1 MAFYQE
7 TRTAK
12 AAAVG
17 TIMPWT
23 GGVSAVPKGWILCN
37 GDQLLA
43 SSYPLLA
50 RAIGDT
56 YNADISDFGG
66 AFPNYAGSITLPLL
80 NNKTLMDIEP
90 SYFGSGP
97 GSTGSAIE
105 ADPTSGTQIT
115 PLIGSNTDNGIRTVF
130 NDVTTDVVFT
140 LNERSGFAGKLSGN
154 TILGGEAT
162 KTVYIAPRKLS
173 RDHLP
178 AHNHSG
184 RYETVSRSNQA
195 QPGDGV
201 IPYEAIE
208 YNLVSTWD
216 RQDTTS
222 IFGAPNN
229 DDEFVAEL
237 FIVPAY
243 TADNKY
249 NGKTAFGGGS
259 PGRVVARIVGEN
271 PPINYTPIRVART
284 PLSAVYFG
292 GQIDGNSPVP
302 YGLGGETINVGAG
315 STNYYP
321 DLVGS
326 GNFGTL
332 TSNAANNFEQ
342 IIQTPGREDV
352 IQPHTHDEFEVNFVR
367 GGMRPNTSLVID
379 VEAPN
384 ANLNLDNASNRGAL
398 QVNFNTSQPS
408 LTCIYIIRAY

>member
-7 TRTAK
+7 TKTAK

-17 TIMPWT
+17 TIMPWS
-23 GGVSAVPKGWILCN
+23 GGVSSVPKGWILCN

-105 ADPTSGTQIT
+105 ADPTAGTQIT
-115 PLIGSNTDNGIRTVF
+115 PLIGSNTDNGIKTVF

-184 RYETVSRSNQA
+184 RYDTVSRSNQA
-195 QPGDGV
+195 RPGEGV
-201 IPYEAIE
+201 IPYDSIV
-208 YNLVSTWD
+208 YNFVSDWD
-216 RQDTTS
+216 RQDTTGL
-222 IFGAPNN
+222 FGNT
-229 DDEFVAEL
+229 DDLFTAQL

-243 TADNKY
+243 DATNRY

-259 PGRVVARIVGEN
+259 PGRVVARVLAEN
-271 PPINYTPIRVART
+271 PPVNYTPINVART

-292 GQIDGNSPVP
+292 GQIDSNSPVP
-302 YGLGGETINVGAG
+302 YGLGGENITVGAG
-315 STNYYP
+315 FTNYYP
-321 DLVGS
+321 DVSGGS
-326 GNFGTL
+326 GNFGTMV
-332 TSNAANNFEQ
+332 SNPANNPEQ
-342 IIQTPGREDV
+342 ITQSPGISDV
-352 IQPHTHDEFEVNFVR
+352 IQPHNHDEFDVNFIR
-367 GGMRPNTSLVID
+367 GGMRPNTSLVVD

-408 LTCIYIIRAY
+408 LTCVYIIRAY

>member
-12 AAAVG
+12 AAAIG

-23 GGVSAVPKGWILCN
+23 GGVSSVPKGWILCN

-43 SSYPLLA
+43 RSYPLLS

-80 NNKTLMDIEP
+80 NNKALMDIEP
-90 SYFGSGP
+90 SYFGSGS

-105 ADPTSGTQIT
+105 ADPTAGAQIT
-115 PLIGSNTDNGIRTVF
+115 PLIGSNTDNGIRTIF
-130 NDVTTDVVFT
+130 NDVTTDVIFT

-154 TILGGEAT
+154 TIFGGEAA

-184 RYETVSRSNQA
+184 RYETVSRSNQLR
-195 QPGDGV
+195 PGDGV
-201 IPYEAIE
+201 IPYESIT
-208 YNLVSTWD
+208 YNFVSTWD
-216 RQDTTS
+216 KNDES
-222 IFGAPNN
+222 GIFGNS
-229 DDEFVAEL
+229 DDEFTAQL
-237 FIVPAY
+237 FIVPEYNAS
-243 TADNKY
+243 NRY
-249 NGKTAFGGGS
+249 NGKNAFGGGS
-259 PGRVVARIVGEN
+259 PGRVVARIVAES
-271 PPINYTPIRVART
+271 PPVNFVAVNVTRT
-284 PLSAVYFG
+284 PLSGVYLG
-292 GQIDGNSPVP
+292 GQIDDSSPVP
-302 YGLGGETINVGAG
+302 YGMGGENVPVSGG
-315 STNYYP
+315 FTNYYP
-321 DLVGS
+321 DAIGGS
-326 GNFGTL
+326 GNFGTMV
-332 TSNAANNFEQ
+332 SNPANNFEQ
-342 IIQTPGREDV
+342 ITQSPGRTDI
-352 IQPHTHDEFEVNFVR
+352 IQPHTHDEFDVNFVR
-367 GGMRPNTSLVID
+367 GGMRPNTSLVVD

>member
-17 TIMPWT
+17 TIMPWS
-23 GGVSAVPKGWILCN
+23 GGLSSVPKGWILCN

-66 AFPNYAGSITLPLL
+66 AFPNYGGSITLPLL

-90 SYFGSGP
+90 SYFGSGS

-105 ADPTSGTQIT
+105 ADPPAGTQIT
-115 PLIGSNTDNGIRTVF
+115 PLIGSNTDNGIKTVF

-140 LNERSGFAGKLSGN
+140 LNERSGFAGKISGN

-162 KTVYIAPRKLS
+162 ETVYVAPRKLS

-184 RYETVSRSNQA
+184 RYETVSISTPSR
-195 QPGDGV
+195 PGDGV
-201 IPYEAIE
+201 IPYDSIE
-208 YNLVSTWD
+208 YNFVSNWAQND
-216 RQDTTS
+216 QS
-222 IFGAPNN
+222 GIFSDS
-229 DDEFVAEL
+229 DDEFTAEL
-237 FIVPAY
+237 FIVPSY
-243 TADNKY
+243 TSTNKY

-259 PGRVVARIVGEN
+259 PGRVVARVVAEV
-271 PPINYTPIRVART
+271 PPVNYIPFSVART
-284 PLSAVYFG
+284 PLSGVYFG
-292 GQIDGNSPVP
+292 GQIDDSSPVP
-302 YGLGGETINVGAG
+302 YGLGGETIGVAPGY
-315 STNYYP
+315 TNYYP
-321 DLVGS
+321 DAIGGS
-326 GNFGTL
+326 GNFGTMV
-332 TSNAANNFEQ
+332 SNPANDFQQ
-342 IIQTPGREDV
+342 IIQTPGRTDV
-352 IQPHTHDEFEVNFVR
+352 IQPHNHDEFDINFVR
-367 GGMRPNTSLVID
+367 GGMRPNTSLVVD

-398 QVNFNTSQPS
+398 QVNFNTAQPS
-408 LTCIYIIRAY
+408 LTCVYIIRAY